1 MGKPS
6 LLIPLIQQHGFRT
19 ATTLGQR
26 DPAHVL
32 DNQLGDAICALY
44 DEWAGGEDGWQRDT
58 PETTLARDGQLHRIL
73 SQHWPDRGEY
83 HESILDTLKN
93 AWIQRKSRIKRAR
106 KKGSMSER
114 KDRVFRSKQLAVQ
127 PPASAQPAP
136 LLLPPTSPRPTL
148 FWVFLEE
155 SFADI
160 CAEPTLSVDIL
171 EAEGSVL
178 ALHQWY
184 SPVWAKQVRKEL
196 GPAFASLHDSSAV
209 LHQNVV
215 VMRALQHLY
224 PTQVH
229 PRPWTWLV
237 KELQTPREVLP
248 YLQQLSPVVVFLS
261 HTATTTLCDTH
272 VRKALHGLNKLRHLF
287 GNQTL
292 RTLPC
297 EEELEHYH
305 SKVADVRVL
314 DSIAQTSPDVY
325 AYRPRTCLG
334 FTPCTLRDDPQTV
347 FKRSHSD
354 SGLHV
359 QVKPQGVRTSLKCTP
374 PTDSHRKTR
383 RGPLCSQP
391 AAPALPSDAGSLQ
404 PHWFHQKY
412 ISTRATVREFRVFI
426 VAKKDDVLGGEVLHT
441 VRTKTSEGLMSV
453 CAADFDL
460 FDHPAVTGLDRYQ
473 VEEFAL
479 YVYGR
484 LRALR
489 SPAYESLDIAAR
501 LYIAVAPPSA
511 ASPGRLF
518 VLEVTRFYAAHF
530 FCAAASPDPKCQAC
544 ERVARAMGRFLYKPE

>member
-19 ATTLGQR
+19 ATILGQR
-26 DPAHVL
+26 DPADVL

-58 PETTLARDGQLHRIL
+58 PETTLTRDGQLHRIL
-73 SQHWPDRGEY
+73 NQHWPHRREY
-83 HESILDTLKN
+83 HESILETLKN
-93 AWIQRKSRIKRAR
+93 AWIQRK
-106 KKGSMSER
+106 
-114 KDRVFRSKQLAVQ
+114 
-127 PPASAQPAP
+127 
-136 LLLPPTSPRPTL
+136 PTL

-184 SPVWAKQVRKEL
+184 SAMWAKQVRKEL

-229 PRPWTWLV
+229 SCPWTWSA
-237 KELQTPREVLP
+237 KELQTPREMLP
-248 YLQQLSPVVVFLS
+248 YLQQVVPVVILLS

-272 VRKALHGLNKLRHLF
+272 VRKALQGLNKLRHLF
-287 GNQTL
+287 FNQTL

-305 SKVADVRVL
+305 SKVADVRVF
-314 DSIAQTSPDVY
+314 DSIAHTSPDTY

-334 FTPCTLRDDPQTV
+334 FTHCTLHDDAQTV

-359 QVKPQGVRTSLKCTP
+359 QVKPQGAWGPMFTTIRTRS
-374 PTDSHRKTR
+374 
-383 RGPLCSQP
+383 
-391 AAPALPSDAGSLQ
+391 PSDAGSLQ
-404 PHWFHQKY
+404 PHWFHQEY
-412 ISTRATVREFRVFI
+412 ILTLATVGEFRVFI
-426 VAKKDDVLGGEVLHT
+426 VAKKDDALGGEVLHT
-441 VRTKTSEGLMSV
+441 VRTKTSEGLI
-453 CAADFDL
+453 
-460 FDHPAVTGLDRYQ
+460 DH

-489 SPAYESLDIAAR
+489 SPAYESLNIAAR
-501 LYIAVAPPSA
+501 LDIAVAPPSA

-530 FCAAASPDPKCQAC
+530 FCAAASPDPDVR
-544 ERVARAMGRFLYKPE
+544 RVSALLEQWAAFSTSRVMWTDKTEL